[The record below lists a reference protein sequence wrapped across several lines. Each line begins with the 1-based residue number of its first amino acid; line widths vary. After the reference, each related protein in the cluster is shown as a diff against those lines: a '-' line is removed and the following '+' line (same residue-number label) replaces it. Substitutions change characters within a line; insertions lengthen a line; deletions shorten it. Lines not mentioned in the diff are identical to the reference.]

1 MIDRTNP
8 SNSNIRQIKFIV
20 SIETLNIES
29 LKKGATFILDRKS
42 NRGRFDLDERDEI
55 FCLLRKVN
63 FLATFVYRETRE
75 S

>member
-20 SIETLNIES
+20 SIES